1 VSYSKFRWPRF
12 EFTGLQNRLLASLT
26 KSEVDADKPPISA
39 PQVRFLA
46 RLLRTTVC
54 ARPAATPRILPVKMF
69 PAEQPAE
76 AEALY
81 VLDGVAGPVELVGAA
96 PTVLAIVPSRPERG
110 PTNPSLQP
118 RQVESY
124 IARIERA
131 ISRTKW
137 AR

>member
-1 VSYSKFRWPRF
+1 
-12 EFTGLQNRLLASLT
+12 
-26 KSEVDADKPPISA
+26 
-39 PQVRFLA
+39 
-46 RLLRTTVC
+46 
-54 ARPAATPRILPVKMF
+54 MF
-69 PAEQPAE
+69 SSGKYPTE

-96 PTVLAIVPSRPERG
+96 PTVLAILPRRPERG

-118 RQVESY
+118 LQVENY
-124 IARIERA
+124 IPRVERA